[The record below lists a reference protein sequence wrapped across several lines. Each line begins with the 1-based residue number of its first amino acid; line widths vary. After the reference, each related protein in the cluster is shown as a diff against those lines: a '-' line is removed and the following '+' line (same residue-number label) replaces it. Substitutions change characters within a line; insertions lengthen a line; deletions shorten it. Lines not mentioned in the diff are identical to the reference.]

1 MRAAGQAANCRRE
14 EPYAIRSGANGGV
27 VMQLCGNMNIYTV
40 RGRGKGREAQ
50 AMSKAKRR
58 VGRELTVNY
67 RGFPMGVN

>member
-1 MRAAGQAANCRRE
+1 
-14 EPYAIRSGANGGV
+14 
-27 VMQLCGNMNIYTV
+27 MNIYTV

-67 RGFPMGVN
+67 RGFPMGVNQFYEVPYIFKYLGVLSVLYCWTDEDERKDLRI